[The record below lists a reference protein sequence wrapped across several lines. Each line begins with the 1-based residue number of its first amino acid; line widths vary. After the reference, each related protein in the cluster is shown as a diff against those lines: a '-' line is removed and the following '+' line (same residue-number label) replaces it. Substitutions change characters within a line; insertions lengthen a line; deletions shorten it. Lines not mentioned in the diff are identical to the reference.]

1 MSAASQEI
9 HGSKVAFREWE
20 RPVASRYE
28 LAKAV
33 FDVLFAT
40 VLLVVLS
47 PVILIALVLVR
58 FTSSGSPIYTQKRV
72 GQNGLHFTI
81 YKIRTMYQD
90 SEIDGPRWCIRG
102 DRRVTPIGRF
112 LRWSHLDELP
122 QLINMIRGEM
132 SLIGPRPERPELVAQ
147 LERALPHY
155 RLRLIIRPGISGLA
169 QVLQAPVTDLGSVRR
184 KLKYDIHYVDHM
196 SVFLDARICI
206 ATILL
211 LLGIPCKSIAG
222 MMRFPYEELDLEPAL
237 QG

>member
-1 MSAASQEI
+1 MSAASHEI

-20 RPVASRYE
+20 RPMVSRYE
-28 LAKAV
+28 SAKAI
-33 FDVLFAT
+33 FDRLLAT
-40 VLLVVLS
+40 LLLVVLS

-58 FTSSGSPIYTQKRV
+58 VTSSGSPIYTQRRV

-81 YKIRTMYQD
+81 YKIRSMYVD
-90 SEIDGPRWCIRG
+90 SEVNGPRWCIPG
-102 DRRVTPIGRF
+102 DKRVIPIGQF

-122 QLINMIRGEM
+122 QLINVIRGEM
-132 SLIGPRPERPELVAQ
+132 SLIGPRPERPELIAP

-155 RLRLIIRPGISGLA
+155 RLRLMVRPGISGLA
-169 QVLQAPVTDLGSVRR
+169 QVLQPPDTDLGSVRR

-196 SVFLDARICI
+196 SFFLDARIGI
-206 ATILL
+206 ATMLL
-211 LLGIPCKSIAG
+211 FLGIPGRWIAA